1 MKTVSG
7 HIQKLRFEL
16 AVRNALGSQ
25 GWDVLV
31 PGAAFG
37 KLVQT
42 ANPREQRV
50 DLQREEEEYSE
61 RLTAISIFRRSSS
74 LRYGGNGFLPCG
86 KTENRAREIEII
98 AGAGELAGL
107 NPLGGFGAE
116 RCSLDAGLNPLSGFQ
131 GAGRIWDRED
141 GKLYGSEPV
150 FSMLTRV
157 AGLPEVTENH
167 DIQKNDFMVQLG

>member
-31 PGAAFG
+31 LGAAFG
-37 KLVQT
+37 KLVQLLLV
-42 ANPREQRV
+42 Q
-50 DLQREEEEYSE
+50 
-61 RLTAISIFRRSSS
+61 
-74 LRYGGNGFLPCG
+74 
-86 KTENRAREIEII
+86 
-98 AGAGELAGL
+98 
-107 NPLGGFGAE
+107 
-116 RCSLDAGLNPLSGFQ
+116 
-131 GAGRIWDRED
+131 D
-141 GKLYGSEPV
+141 GKLYGWEPM

-157 AGLPEVTENH
+157 AGLPEVTQNH